1 MALTNML
8 ASSAVWTLV
17 ARDLDETPLDRC
29 AQSPNISRVE
39 QEFQVESEN
48 AASSSSTASPSPSPS
63 PPAHGTTAVDRGAD
77 LLVRVLESEEPV
89 ALTDLASAS
98 GIPKSTASRLVSA
111 LERRGLI
118 EQDGQRGRLR
128 PGPAILRVA
137 ERGMLERNVVELAR
151 LTLDS
156 LAEFSGETINLA
168 VPARGGVEHVAE
180 VESRHFLGTGQ
191 WLGRLVDYHCT
202 ATGKVF
208 MAFGRATIPAQ
219 PLTRYAPATI
229 TDPIRLR
236 EQLSIVRRTDFATAI
251 DELEPGLA
259 AIAVPVRGAQG
270 DVIAALSIAGPTLR
284 MTPRRIAELKPNLIQ
299 EARSLSRRLGNV
311 DEGEHAA

>member
-1 MALTNML
+1 
-8 ASSAVWTLV
+8 
-17 ARDLDETPLDRC
+17 
-29 AQSPNISRVE
+29 VE
-39 QEFQVESEN
+39 QEFQVQDE
-48 AASSSSTASPSPSPS
+48 TT
-63 PPAHGTTAVDRGAD
+63 PAHGTTAVDRGAD

-89 ALTDLASAS
+89 ALTELASAS

-151 LTLDS
+151 PTLDS

-168 VPARGGVEHVAE
+168 VPAQGGVEHVAE

-208 MAFGRATIPAQ
+208 MAFGRATLPAQ
-219 PLTRYAPATI
+219 TLTPHAAATI
-229 TDPIRLR
+229 TDPARLR
-236 EQLSIVRRTDFATAI
+236 EQLATVRRTDFAAAI

-259 AIAVPVRGAQG
+259 AIAAPVRGAHG

-284 MTPRRIAELKPNLIQ
+284 MTPRRIAELKPTLIQ
-299 EARSLSRRLGNV
+299 EARSLSRRLGHI